1 MEKRITDLNRVRN
14 IGIMAHI
21 DAGKTTISERIL
33 FYTGKLWKMGEVH
46 DGNAVMDYMEQ
57 EKERGITITSAVTTC
72 YWNDHRINLIDTPGH
87 VDFTA
92 EVERSLRVLDGAI
105 AVFSAV
111 EGVEAQSETVWRQ
124 ADKYN
129 VSRLSF
135 INKMDRVG
143 ADFWSAVKMIKDKL
157 GANPVPIQIPVGAEE
172 NFEGVIDL
180 INEKKFSYTESEL
193 GDKYKVIPLSAE
205 EDEELAKHRE
215 FMIEAVAEY
224 DEELLTLYIEG
235 EDIPPEILKRAIR
248 KATIENKIT
257 PVLCGS
263 ALKNKGIQP
272 LLDAVVDFLPSP
284 LDLPPVKGIHP
295 DTGEEIIRYPSN
307 DEPFTAL
314 IFKIITD
321 PFVGKVSFFRVYA
334 GKLKA
339 GSTVYNPRTRKKE
352 RINRILFFHADKREE
367 IKEIYAGE
375 IGGAI
380 GIKSSVTGDTISEI
394 NHPIVLESMDFPE
407 PVVSVAISPKT
418 QADLERLG
426 DSLNKLSEEDPTFRI
441 TKNRETGE
449 TIISGM
455 GELHLE
461 IIIDRLLREFNVQAH
476 VGKPQVAYKETITTS
491 AEAEGKF
498 IKQTGGR
505 GQYGHVKLMIEPL
518 EGKEFEF
525 VNKVVG
531 GEIPKEYI
539 PSVETG
545 VREAMETGGLAG
557 YPVVNV
563 RVTLLGGSYHPVD
576 SSDIAFKIAGSMAFI
591 SAQKK
596 AKPVIL
602 EPIMEVEII
611 TPEEYIGAVIGDIN
625 SRRGRIE
632 HMEPRSGVQVIKALV
647 PLSEMFGYANILR
660 SETQGRATY
669 SMKFS
674 HYEPLPEGLVKDL
687 IIGK

>member
-180 INEKKFSYTESEL
+180 ISEKKFSYTESEL

-235 EDIPPEILKRAIR
+235 EEIPPEILKRAIR

-339 GSTVYNPRTRKKE
+339 GSTVYNPRTRKRE

-380 GIKSSVTGDTISEI
+380 GIKSSVTGDTICEI

-505 GQYGHVKLMIEPL
+505 GQYGHVKLLIEPL

-545 VREAMETGGLAG
+545 VKEAMETGGLAG

-674 HYEPLPEGLVKDL
+674 HYEPLPEGLAKDL

>member
-46 DGNAVMDYMEQ
+46 DGNAAMDYMEQ

-143 ADFWSAVKMIKDKL
+143 ADFWGAVKMIKEKL

-180 INEKKFSYTESEL
+180 INERKLAYTESEL

-235 EDIPPEILKRAIR
+235 EEIPPEILKRAIR

-284 LDLPPVKGIHP
+284 LDLPPVKGTHP
-295 DTGEEIIRYPSN
+295 DTGEEIVRYPSN

-380 GIKSSVTGDTISEI
+380 GNKSSVTGDTICDV

-505 GQYGHVKLMIEPL
+505 GQYGHVKLLIEPL

-545 VREAMETGGLAG
+545 VREAMETGALAG

-674 HYEPLPEGLVKDL
+674 HYEPLPEGLAKDL
-687 IIGK
+687 II

>member
-46 DGNAVMDYMEQ
+46 DGNAVMDYMDQ

-180 INEKKFSYTESEL
+180 VTEKKFSYTESEL
-193 GDKYKVIPLSAE
+193 GDKYKVIPLSAD

-235 EDIPPEILKRAIR
+235 ENIPPEVLKRAIR

-284 LDLPPVKGIHP
+284 LDLPPVKGVHP

-339 GSTVYNPRTRKKE
+339 GSTVYNPRTRKRE

-367 IKEIYAGE
+367 VKEIYAGE

-380 GIKSSVTGDTISEI
+380 GIKSSVTGDTICEI
-394 NHPIVLESMDFPE
+394 NHPVVLESMDFPE

-518 EGKEFEF
+518 ESKEFEF

-674 HYEPLPEGLVKDL
+674 HYEPLPEGLAKDL

>member
-46 DGNAVMDYMEQ
+46 DGNAVMDYMDQ

-180 INEKKFSYTESEL
+180 VTEKKFSYTESEL
-193 GDKYKVIPLSAE
+193 GDKYKVIPLSAD

-235 EDIPPEILKRAIR
+235 ENIPPEVLKRAIR

-284 LDLPPVKGIHP
+284 LDLPPVKGVHP

-339 GSTVYNPRTRKKE
+339 GSTVYNPRTRKRE

-380 GIKSSVTGDTISEI
+380 GIKSSVTGDTICEI
-394 NHPIVLESMDFPE
+394 NHPVVLESMDFPE

-518 EGKEFEF
+518 ESKEFEF

-674 HYEPLPEGLVKDL
+674 HYEPLPEGLAKDL

>member
-1 MEKRITDLNRVRN
+1 LEKRITDLNRVRN

-674 HYEPLPEGLVKDL
+674 HYEPLPEGLAKDL

>member
-46 DGNAVMDYMEQ
+46 DGNAAMDYMEQ

-143 ADFWSAVKMIKDKL
+143 ADFWGAVKMIKEKL

-180 INEKKFSYTESEL
+180 INERKLAYTESEL

-224 DEELLTLYIEG
+224 DEGLLTLYIEG
-235 EDIPPEILKRAIR
+235 EEIPPQILKRAIR

-284 LDLPPVKGIHP
+284 LDLPPVKGTHP
-295 DTGEEIIRYPSN
+295 DTGEEIVRYPSN

-380 GIKSSVTGDTISEI
+380 GNKSSVTGDTICDV

-505 GQYGHVKLMIEPL
+505 GQYGHVKLLIEPL

-545 VREAMETGGLAG
+545 VREAMETGALAG

-674 HYEPLPEGLVKDL
+674 HYEPLPEGLAKDL
-687 IIGK
+687 II

>member
-1 MEKRITDLNRVRN
+1 MEKRITDLNRIRN

-143 ADFWSAVKMIKDKL
+143 ADFWSAVAMIKEKL
-157 GANPVPIQIPVGAEE
+157 GANPVPIQIPVGAEDS
-172 NFEGVIDL
+172 FEGVIDL
-180 INEKKFSYTESEL
+180 INERKLAYTESEL
-193 GDKYKVIPLSAE
+193 GDKYKVIPLSTE

-235 EDIPPEILKRAIR
+235 EEIPPEILKRAIR

-284 LDLPPVKGIHP
+284 LDLPPVRGI
-295 DTGEEIIRYPSN
+295 DVATGEEAIRYPSN

-339 GSTVYNPRTRKKE
+339 GETVYNPRTRKKE

-380 GIKSSVTGDTISEI
+380 GNKSSVTGDTICDI

-418 QADLERLG
+418 QADLDRLG
-426 DSLNKLSEEDPTFRI
+426 ESLNKLSEEDPTFRI

-476 VGKPQVAYKETITTS
+476 VGKPQVAYKETITTP

-505 GQYGHVKLMIEPL
+505 GQYGHVKLLIEPL

-531 GEIPKEYI
+531 GEVPKEYI
-539 PSVETG
+539 PAVETG
-545 VREAMETGGLAG
+545 IREAMEAGAIAG
-557 YPVVNV
+557 YPVVNI
-563 RVTLLGGSYHPVD
+563 RATLLGGSYHPVD
-576 SSDIAFKIAGSMAFI
+576 SSEIAFKIAGSMAFTA
-591 SAQKK
+591 AQKK

-632 HMEPRSGVQVIKALV
+632 HMEPRSGVHVIKALV

-674 HYEPLPEGLVKDL
+674 HYEILPEGLAKDL
-687 IIGK
+687 IGK

>member
-674 HYEPLPEGLVKDL
+674 HYEPLPEGLAKDL